1 LIPELRDAELATVIG
16 PVASGKTFLLK
27 RWLEGLERV
36 TVFDPTGE
44 YDDVPNA
51 EHFWATPRAFVE
63 YLEKNPNKFRAIYHP
78 GENLEE
84 GFEWVASAMWQ
95 LSEPRFLFIEEI
107 HELISP
113 WNRHPKMK
121 LIMKYARKRLL
132 GVVGSTQRLADLHKD
147 FTSASRLSVIFHT
160 TEPNDLNAVRE
171 RWGDEGEDA
180 VRNLRPLIYDDV
192 SQATKQTPEALVIV
206 RGSAPTV
213 MEIG

>member
-1 LIPELRDAELATVIG
+1 MIPELKDAELAAVIG

-27 RWLEGLERV
+27 KWLSGLPRV
-36 TVFDPTGE
+36 AVFDPTGE
-44 YDDVPNA
+44 YDDIPA
-51 EHFWATPRAFVE
+51 EHFWGTPKAFVE
-63 YLEKNPNKFRAIYHP
+63 YLEKNPNRFMAVYHP

-121 LIMKYARKRLL
+121 LIMKYCRKRLL

-160 TEPNDLNAVRE
+160 NEPRDLDSIRE
-171 RWGDEGEDA
+171 RWGAEAEQT
-180 VRNLRPLIYDDV
+180 VNELRPLVYDDV
-192 SQATKQTPEALVIV
+192 NGTTSQTPEALVFV
-206 RGSAPTV
+206 RGSAPV
-213 MEIG
+213 KMEIG